1 MLERIQEMA
10 ALEVVLIV
18 CGIICIILSFIIDN
32 KVESESISISI
43 PDQLTE
49 EQKKDIKNQIDVVVS
64 QQINELSE
72 KTEAALDKISN
83 TKILEM
89 NEYAQTVLDEINKS
103 HNEIVFLYDMLNE
116 KAKEVKMTV
125 KDVNVAKMQVEKMKE
140 ESVNNDLSMIAND
153 NSEMVFGEE
162 DILKTAISTQ
172 EDSSG
177 DTNKIEKAVTDNSD
191 LPEDV
196 SIDSASFNKNEAILQ
211 LFKSGKTN
219 REIARTLNLGT
230 GEVKL
235 VLDLYNGGR

>member
-1 MLERIQEMA
+1 MA
-10 ALEVVLIV
+10 ALQVVLIV

-32 KVESESISISI
+32 KQESEPISISI
-43 PDQLTE
+43 PDHLTE
-49 EQKKDIKNQIDVVVS
+49 DQKKLIKQRVDEVVNTQIGDLG
-64 QQINELSE
+64 ER
-72 KTEAALDKISN
+72 TEAALDKISN

-125 KDVNVAKMQVEKMKE
+125 KDVNVAKMQVEKIRE
-140 ESVNNDLSMIAND
+140 EAVPNDLSMIAND

-162 DILKTAISTQ
+162 
-172 EDSSG
+172 SS
-177 DTNKIEKAVTDNSD
+177 DNSD
-191 LPEDV
+191 NSQSEIERLENHISLGIVPQNE
-196 SIDSASFNKNEAILQ
+196 SFSDDNDTMLSKNEAILR
-211 LFKSGKTN
+211 LYKEGRDA

-235 VLDLYNGGR
+235 VLDLYNSTK

>member
-1 MLERIQEMA
+1 MV
-10 ALEVVLIV
+10 ALQVVLIV

-32 KVESESISISI
+32 KQESEPISISI
-43 PDQLTE
+43 PDHLTE
-49 EQKKDIKNQIDVVVS
+49 DQKKLIKQRVDEVVNTQIGDLG
-64 QQINELSE
+64 ER
-72 KTEAALDKISN
+72 TEAALDKISN

-125 KDVNVAKMQVEKMKE
+125 KDVNVAKMQVEKIRE
-140 ESVNNDLSMIAND
+140 EAVPNDLSMIAND

-162 DILKTAISTQ
+162 
-172 EDSSG
+172 SS
-177 DTNKIEKAVTDNSD
+177 DNSD
-191 LPEDV
+191 NSQSEIERLENQISLGIVPQNEPFSDDNDTML
-196 SIDSASFNKNEAILQ
+196 SKNEAILR
-211 LFKSGKTN
+211 LYKEGRDA

-235 VLDLYNGGR
+235 VLDLYNSTK

>member
-1 MLERIQEMA
+1 MA
-10 ALEVVLIV
+10 ALQVVLIV

-32 KVESESISISI
+32 KQESEPISISI
-43 PDQLTE
+43 PDHLTE
-49 EQKKDIKNQIDVVVS
+49 DQKKLIKQRVDEVVNTQIGDLG
-64 QQINELSE
+64 ER
-72 KTEAALDKISN
+72 TEAALDKISN

-125 KDVNVAKMQVEKMKE
+125 KDVNVAKMQVEKIRE
-140 ESVNNDLSMIAND
+140 EAVPNDLSMIAND

-162 DILKTAISTQ
+162 
-172 EDSSG
+172 SS
-177 DTNKIEKAVTDNSD
+177 DNSD
-191 LPEDV
+191 NSQSEIERLENQISLGIVPQNEPFSDDNDTML
-196 SIDSASFNKNEAILQ
+196 SKNEAILR
-211 LFKSGKTN
+211 LYKEGRDA

-235 VLDLYNGGR
+235 VLDLYNSTK